1 MPEGKILQEFPPR
14 FRRCLSQNVSYGGVH
29 DRASGLEL
37 LARRARLC
45 VEDFLGFLH
54 QSAFAKLSI
63 ILVRFASAILES
75 LSFPVYVYEW
85 VGVLMIFHDVL
96 PLTRI
101 LLFGASIHAA
111 PFPATLCV
119 RLRTFDPRFS
129 AARVRKFNCDAFWTP
144 GSCRARVERIAVPCS
159 TQGEDSARE
168 TANAA
173 G

>member
-1 MPEGKILQEFPPR
+1 MEFTTA
-14 FRRCLSQNVSYGGVH
+14 
-29 DRASGLEL
+29 ASGLEL
-37 LARRARLC
+37 LARGARLC

-63 ILVRFASAILES
+63 ILVRFASPILES

-85 VGVLMIFHDVL
+85 VCVLLIFHDVL

-111 PFPATLCV
+111 PFPATRGA
-119 RLRTFDPRFS
+119 RLRAFDPRFS
-129 AARVRKFNCDAFWTP
+129 AARVRNSTVTLSGLREA
-144 GSCRARVERIAVPCS
+144 AVPVWRKL
-159 TQGEDSARE
+159 QFLARRKAKDSARE
-168 TANAA
+168 TANDA